1 MCWSATADLAAGT
14 VITAAGLASTA
25 VTLRRGRPRE
35 LPLAALP
42 LLLGAHQIVEAALW
56 HRGGGSGPWTTA
68 WAVIALP
75 LLAVW
80 IPFGTLLASP
90 ARVRPRLAVP
100 AAAGAVTAAVLTHV
114 LATTEVS
121 ADIREHTVG
130 YGIGVPWPA
139 LVLGGYL
146 LATVGSLLLAD
157 DTRLRLLGALAGAGA
172 LVSALL
178 WRTAFVSTWCA
189 VAAVASLVLL
199 SWSLRPADRGRPDR
213 AAGLRG
219 AGSRDPGPRDRA

>member
-14 VITAAGLASTA
+14 VIAAAGLASTA
-25 VTLRRGRPRE
+25 CTLLRGRPRE

-42 LLLGAHQIVEAALW
+42 LLLGAHQIVEAVIW

-75 LLAVW
+75 LLALW
-80 IPFGTLLASP
+80 IPFGVLLAAQP
-90 ARVRPRLAVP
+90 RERARLAVP
-100 AAAGAVTAAVLTHV
+100 AAAGTVTAAVLAHA
-114 LATTEVS
+114 LATGTVT

-130 YGIGVPWPA
+130 YGIGVPFPA
-139 LVLGGYL
+139 VLLGGYL
-146 LATVGSLLLAD
+146 LATVGSLLLAGD
-157 DTRLRLLGALAGAGA
+157 GRLRLLGLLAGAGA

-189 VAAVASLVLL
+189 VAAVASLTLLAWSRRPVL
-199 SWSLRPADRGRPDR
+199 PAGRPP
-213 AAGLRG
+213 APAGPG
-219 AGSRDPGPRDRA
+219 ANT